1 MNENSKPPQNS
12 RVVSA
17 RITIG
22 ADGSINYEGDPA
34 AIAEAIEAD
43 VRGRAREQRRGKA
56 WGNIGAESM
65 TRLAALFPSL
75 RAAPGVSPWNA
86 NEFLRWATSGVLSHG
101 EVLAAKFV
109 LGVWNSSTDWEDTAR
124 EMKLIKPDQKFSRF
138 DLFEAMN
145 VWDQAHINAALAWIE
160 LPFSP

>member
-1 MNENSKPPQNS
+1 
-12 RVVSA
+12 
-17 RITIG
+17 
-22 ADGSINYEGDPA
+22 
-34 AIAEAIEAD
+34 
-43 VRGRAREQRRGKA
+43 
-56 WGNIGAESM
+56 M
-65 TRLAALFPSL
+65 TRLATLFPSL

-124 EMKLIKPDQKFSRF
+124 EMKLIKPDQTFSRF

-145 VWDQAHINAALAWIE
+145 VWDQEHVNAALA
-160 LPFSP
+160 